1 MGCVMG
7 AHEGRVGWGVV
18 STGGIA
24 EKFSRDLAL
33 VSDDA
38 ALVAVSSRSAD
49 RAQAF
54 ADEHGFARAYGSVA
68 ELAADPEVDVIYVA
82 SIHNDHLNAARTCL
96 EAGKSVLVEKPLTL
110 NAAESTE
117 LIEVARRSG
126 QFLMEAVWTRVHPLI
141 RQAVEIAAS
150 GELGEIRHVSAGFG
164 FRFDGPDTHR
174 LLDPAQGGG
183 TILDMGVYPLHAVN
197 LFLGESADLFG
208 YASLARTGVDGH
220 ATALLNYPATAGR
233 ATATASV
240 ISTLEV
246 ALARCPRG
254 LRHSRTDHDH
264 RILPTARTDDDLP
277 RRRRARGAAGRM
289 AGRGL
294 LLRIPGSDAVLP
306 RRPAAVTS
314 GAVGRH
320 AGGRPDAGRVA
331 SNDCGRPTGAFM
343 IARLTGVIQPYAWG
357 SATMIPELLGLEPS
371 GEPQAELW
379 LGAHP
384 LAPSMIEGRP
394 LDELLATDP
403 RTLVGDAAVDAF
415 GPRLP
420 FLFKIIA
427 ADRPLS
433 LQAHPTREQAEAGFA
448 REQAAGVPRDAA
460 HRIYRDGWPK
470 PEVLCALQSRPKRSA
485 ASAIRARRTRCSSGS
500 ASRARSSWS
509 TT

>member
-197 LFLGESADLFG
+197 LFLGESADLVG

-233 ATATASV
+233 AAATASV

-246 ALARCPRG
+246 ALPGALEVYGTRG
-254 LRHSRTDHDH
+254 RIMITEFFLRPERMMIFRDGAE
-264 RILPTARTDDDLP
+264 PEE
-277 RRRRARGAAGRM
+277 RRAEWPGEGYCFESQEVMRCFRAGQQQSPLVPWADTLAVARM
-289 AGRGL
+289 L
-294 LLRIPGSDAVLP
+294 DAW
-306 RRPAAVTS
+306 RATIAV
-314 GAVGRH
+314 
-320 AGGRPDAGRVA
+320 D
-331 SNDCGRPTGAFM
+331 
-343 IARLTGVIQPYAWG
+343 QP
-357 SATMIPELLGLEPS
+357 EPS
-371 GEPQAELW
+371 
-379 LGAHP
+379 
-384 LAPSMIEGRP
+384 
-394 LDELLATDP
+394 
-403 RTLVGDAAVDAF
+403 
-415 GPRLP
+415 
-420 FLFKIIA
+420 
-427 ADRPLS
+427 
-433 LQAHPTREQAEAGFA
+433 
-448 REQAAGVPRDAA
+448 
-460 HRIYRDGWPK
+460 
-470 PEVLCALQSRPKRSA
+470 
-485 ASAIRARRTRCSSGS
+485 
-500 ASRARSSWS
+500 
-509 TT
+509 